1 MYAYACVYV
10 YEHIQLYGSMAA
22 KSDGAELHR
31 NLHLKVACTQFALAR
46 TWFLRS
52 TVFSTSGT
60 A

>member
-1 MYAYACVYV
+1 MRMHVYMYMNIYS
-10 YEHIQLYGSMAA
+10 SMAA